1 MNPDQR
7 MALLR
12 DLLVASE
19 IERDAI
25 IKAKQT
31 HIDTLRQRIDQLLSF
46 TQPKIADA
54 IEPTEVKS

>member
-46 TQPKIADA
+46 TQPKAAEVADSN
-54 IEPTEVKS
+54 EVKS